1 MHYVFWESHARKQHY
16 EYFLLAINGD
26 AGQHYKC
33 GVVMNGVTAYGKE
46 VTPSPVMSVKE
57 ARKRLG
63 KNYQKL
69 TDSQVEDIVSLL
81 SKLAQETIR
90 DLGSRI
96 IC

>member
-1 MHYVFWESHARKQHY
+1 VFWESHARKQHY

-26 AGQHYKC
+26 A
-33 GVVMNGVTAYGKE
+33 VTAYGKE